1 LKKESVAVTE
11 MINVNHRLQE
21 SPGVELLHLKKKLSE
36 KDQKLKELKKE
47 TRRIIKDLDSAYKEI
62 RQNQE
67 ELIIREKLNV
77 AGGLASGIGHEIR
90 DTLNFITMSVQHIH
104 NKFSPGDERREFT
117 EAILDKVEELNN
129 IASELILFA
138 QPHETNVKKC
148 DIHSLLDRVLNL
160 VKFKCVV
167 QNVKIIRTYATE
179 LPLVTVDEVRIEKIF
194 LNIIDNSLWAMLDG
208 GNLIIITQKSDRK
221 NCIEIQISDTGCG
234 IPEKDLSRIFDPF
247 YTKKKNGTGLGLP
260 IVKKIIEEHR
270 GFISVFSQRNKGT
283 TFTIDLP
290 VVQKNA
296 KKTGPP

>member
-1 LKKESVAVTE
+1 VGHQLQGPQIEPLINLKT
-11 MINVNHRLQE
+11 
-21 SPGVELLHLKKKLSE
+21 KLSE
-36 KDQKLKELKKE
+36 KDRKFKESKKE
-47 TRRIIKDLDSAYKEI
+47 TRALINELDSAYKEI
-62 RQNQE
+62 RRNQE
-67 ELIIREKLNV
+67 ELIVREKLNV

-90 DTLNFITMSVQHIH
+90 DTLNFIAMSVQHIH

-117 EAILDKVEELNN
+117 EAILDKVEELNS
-129 IASELILFA
+129 IASELILFGR
-138 QPHETNVKKC
+138 PHETNFKKC
-148 DIHSLLDRVLNL
+148 DIHILLDRVLNL
-160 VKFKCVV
+160 VKLKCVV
-167 QNVKIIRTYATE
+167 QNVKVIKTYGTE
-179 LPLVTVDEVRIEKIF
+179 LPLVTIDDELIEKIF
-194 LNIIDNSLWAMLDG
+194 LNIIDNSLWAMPDG

-221 NCIEIQISDTGCG
+221 NFIEIQISDTGCG

-260 IVKKIIEEHR
+260 IVKKIIQEHR